1 MTFILSISY
10 RANKLFNL
18 VTAGD
23 VGEITHVTLSKKGK
37 DDWKVAH
44 AIVVKQG
51 SSSPKS
57 HFFNFYN
64 QLITEEGISVYS
76 N

>member
-1 MTFILSISY
+1 MSVTQLFISRLRIY
-10 RANKLFNL
+10 VIL

-23 VGEITHVTLSKKGK
+23 VGEITSVSLSKKGK

-44 AIVVKQG
+44 VIVVKQG
-51 SSSPKS
+51 SNSPKS
-57 HFFNFYN
+57 HFFNFNN
-64 QLITEEGISVYS
+64 QLITQEGISVYS